1 MLDVWT
7 ILVVILVVATLQ
19 GVGFFVL
26 HRTQPAIPGLRAYGT
41 AFIIFAVGMALLSA
55 RGMIADLYS
64 ITLGNLLVA
73 SGHLILTGGLYRFFG
88 KRRPRWLDVIF
99 AVTFLLVF
107 PLYVYLDPGNI
118 SLRVLISGFVLASA
132 FLCMAWLLWQDDDY
146 PRPLRWILIVLIL
159 IHSSLLVGR
168 GIVLFLTPGQ
178 VEMVANHPL
187 HALLFLETNVFM
199 TFLFIGLV
207 GLVMARTAAD
217 LARKNRE
224 LTAEIGIRQQ
234 LQEDLS
240 ASFAKESDLRQQQQH
255 LLHLVGHEFRT
266 PLAIIERATEMI
278 GVLITA
284 PPAAVAERLRVI
296 QEAVRRQRLLIQT
309 FLATE
314 RVEESIV
321 QKEPLELGDLSREA
335 VNYFASTGQETRI
348 RLTAAPDALPMIGD
362 TAMISTLFVNL
373 LDNALK
379 YSPADKPVQFA
390 LRREGDRAVA
400 TIADQGIGIPAAER
414 EHIGQRFFR
423 ASNTSGRGGTGLGL
437 HTAMRIVELH
447 DGTMRIDSKDGQGTM
462 IEVSLPIAQP
472 EAGVPEAGVPGA
484 DTDLPSATG
493 G

>member
-1 MLDVWT
+1 MLDVRT
-7 ILVVILVVATLQ
+7 IIVVILVVATLQ
-19 GVGFFVL
+19 GIGFFVL
-26 HRTQPAIPGLRAYGT
+26 HRTQPGIPGLSSYGA
-41 AFIIFAVGMALLSA
+41 AFISFAIGMALVSA

-64 ITLGNLLVA
+64 VTLGNFLIGL
-73 SGHLILTGGLYRFFG
+73 GHLVLAAGFYRFFG
-88 KRRPRWLDVIF
+88 KRRPHWLDVIF

-107 PLYVYLDPGNI
+107 PLCVYLDAGNI

-132 FLCMAWLLWQDDDY
+132 FLCMVWLLWQDNDY

-159 IHSSLLVGR
+159 IHSTLLIGR

-187 HALLFLETNVFM
+187 HALLFMETNVFM

-224 LTAEIGIRQQ
+224 LTAEIGIRRQ

-240 ASFAKESDLRQQQQH
+240 ASLAKESQLRQQQQH

-278 GVLITA
+278 GVLITS
-284 PPAAVAERLRVI
+284 PPAAIAERLRAI

-314 RVEESIV
+314 RMEERIV
-321 QKEPLELGDLSREA
+321 QKEPLDLGPLSQEA
-335 VNYFASTGQETRI
+335 VRYFASTGQETRI
-348 RLTAAPDALPMIGD
+348 RLAPAPEALPMIGD

-379 YSPADKPVQFA
+379 YSPTDKPVEFA
-390 LRREGDRAVA
+390 LWREGDRAVA
-400 TIADQGIGIPAAER
+400 TIADQGIGIPVAER
-414 EHIGQRFFR
+414 ERIGQRFFR
-423 ASNTSGRGGTGLGL
+423 ASNTSGHSGTGLGL

-447 DGTMRIDSKDGQGTM
+447 DGTMRIDSSDGKGTT
-462 IEVSLPIAQP
+462 IQVNLPL
-472 EAGVPEAGVPGA
+472 VLPGA
-484 DTDLPSATG
+484 DTDLLSATG
-493 G
+493 D